1 VRSTITRQPL
11 LEGSHVHAVTV
22 RDVRKRFG
30 STDALSGVDLD
41 VEEGETLGLLG
52 PNGAGKTTLVRILA
66 TLLPPDGGQARIFG
80 HDVVT
85 EAHVVRRMIG
95 LTGQYAAVDELLTG
109 RENLRMFGE
118 LFHLRSRDAR
128 LRADDLLE
136 RFDLMDAADR
146 PARTYSGGMR
156 RRLDLAS
163 SLLVRPELLFLDE
176 PTTGLDPRSRN
187 AIWEVAQSLV
197 AEGTTLLLTT
207 QYLEEADQ
215 LADRIAVIDHG
226 RIVAEGTADELKRR
240 IPGGHVR
247 LQFPDADASVPRAAV
262 VHLFAYPEA
271 ASYHHGEHPEVVLV
285 HQLMLQQRPV
295 QLTGTELEDVLTRL
309 LLELGDLLDHVRARH
324 HGHDDVPVREIA
336 RAIDERRPVLDE
348 GPEAPVALIMD
359 RAYEGDETRQLALDL
374 GFTPVVPPRTGR
386 INPWSYDEIL
396 YRRRN
401 EIERLFRRLKGFRR
415 IFSRFEKLDVM
426 FTAFIHFALVVEALR
441 PGIT

>member
-197 AEGTTLLLTT
+197 AEGSTLLLTT

-226 RIVAEGTADELKRR
+226 RIIAEGTGDELKDQVGERIVR
-240 IPGGHVR
+240 VLLEDPGDRAAAVAAIPGAEPGVAAAEVR
-247 LQFPDADASVPRAAV
+247 VEVDGDPLETLADVTHGLRAAV
-262 VHLFAYPEA
+262 LAIRDIGLH
-271 ASYHHGEHPEVVLV
+271 
-285 HQLMLQQRPV
+285 RPTLDDV
-295 QLTGTELEDVLTRL
+295 FLELTGDQPP
-309 LLELGDLLDHVRARH
+309 G
-324 HGHDDVPVREIA
+324 
-336 RAIDERRPVLDE
+336 AIGTDEPSQEVS
-348 GPEAPVALIMD
+348 A
-359 RAYEGDETRQLALDL
+359 
-374 GFTPVVPPRTGR
+374 
-386 INPWSYDEIL
+386 
-396 YRRRN
+396 
-401 EIERLFRRLKGFRR
+401 
-415 IFSRFEKLDVM
+415 
-426 FTAFIHFALVVEALR
+426 
-441 PGIT
+441 